1 MIYFSVK
8 DGLKIAGKN
17 FRPCICYKIS
27 ELHRASIER
36 LAAEGKVR
44 IHDKQVFF
52 QNGKI
57 LETKAVNKV
66 NKVKKAKKNTAK
78 IEVKETTE
86 ETVTSTET
94 TENEF

>member
-66 NKVKKAKKNTAK
+66 KKAKKNTAK

>member
-44 IHDKQVFF
+44 IHNKQVFF

-66 NKVKKAKKNTAK
+66 KKAKKNTAK
-78 IEVKETTE
+78 IEVKEATE

-94 TENEF
+94 AENEF

>member
-66 NKVKKAKKNTAK
+66 KKAKKNTAK
-78 IEVKETTE
+78 IEVKEATE
-86 ETVTSTET
+86 EAVTSTET
-94 TENEF
+94 AENEF

>member
-8 DGLKIAGKN
+8 DGLKIAGKS

-66 NKVKKAKKNTAK
+66 KKTKKNTAK
-78 IEVKETTE
+78 IEVKEATE
-86 ETVTSTET
+86 EAVTSTET

>member
-66 NKVKKAKKNTAK
+66 KKVKKNTAK
-78 IEVKETTE
+78 IEVKEA
-86 ETVTSTET
+86 TVASTET

>member
-44 IHDKQVFF
+44 IHDRQVFF

-66 NKVKKAKKNTAK
+66 KKVKKNTAK

-94 TENEF
+94 AENEF

>member
-66 NKVKKAKKNTAK
+66 KKAKKNTAK
-78 IEVKETTE
+78 IEVKETKE
-86 ETVTSTET
+86 EAVASTET
-94 TENEF
+94 AENEF

>member
-57 LETKAVNKV
+57 LETKAVS
-66 NKVKKAKKNTAK
+66 KVKKAKKNTAK
-78 IEVKETTE
+78 IEVKEE
-86 ETVTSTET
+86 AVASTET

>member
-66 NKVKKAKKNTAK
+66 KKAKKNTAK

-86 ETVTSTET
+86 EAVASTET
-94 TENEF
+94 AENEF

>member
-27 ELHRASIER
+27 ELHRTSIER

-66 NKVKKAKKNTAK
+66 KKVKKNTAK
-78 IEVKETTE
+78 IEVKEA
-86 ETVTSTET
+86 TVASTET
-94 TENEF
+94 AENEF

>member
-57 LETKAVNKV
+57 LETKAVS
-66 NKVKKAKKNTAK
+66 KVKKAKKNTAK
-78 IEVKETTE
+78 IEVKEATE

-94 TENEF
+94 AENEF

>member
-66 NKVKKAKKNTAK
+66 KKAKKNTAK

-86 ETVTSTET
+86 ETIVSTET
-94 TENEF
+94 AENEF

>member
-27 ELHRASIER
+27 ELHKASIER

-66 NKVKKAKKNTAK
+66 KKAKKNTAK
-78 IEVKETTE
+78 IEVKETKE
-86 ETVTSTET
+86 EAVTSTEAA
-94 TENEF
+94 ENEF

>member
-66 NKVKKAKKNTAK
+66 KKAKKNTVK
-78 IEVKETTE
+78 IEVKEE
-86 ETVTSTET
+86 AVASTET

>member
-57 LETKAVNKV
+57 LETKAA
-66 NKVKKAKKNTAK
+66 NKVKKAKKNTTK
-78 IEVKETTE
+78 IEVKEE
-86 ETVTSTET
+86 AVASTET